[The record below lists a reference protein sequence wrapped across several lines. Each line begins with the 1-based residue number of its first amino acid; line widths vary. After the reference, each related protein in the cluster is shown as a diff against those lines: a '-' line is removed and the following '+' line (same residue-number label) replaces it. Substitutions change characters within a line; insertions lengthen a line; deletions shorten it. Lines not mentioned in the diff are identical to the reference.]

1 MLRSVSI
8 FSLLVAPAVVS
19 AETDPALLRFI
30 APNSKAVISVDWK
43 TLKASHIGA
52 LLREKFVDSNPGSAM
67 PGTEFLDDV
76 DRCIISSPGRTSAIE
91 TTDAPML
98 IVVHGHFDLG
108 KVRKL
113 LAQHGA
119 KPQMFNSIQVY
130 RPQGKSSH
138 DMAFVLVDAQT
149 ILIGDA
155 PSVFAGVERS
165 ANPATPESTSL
176 LARVTEMDSRY
187 DVWALMTGF
196 TSMASDRLMGLLA
209 GGGPSGSEARSF
221 EAGVSLRN
229 GLVADISLFFPSEP
243 EARSVASEFSKLIK
257 AAVKDKIGGPA
268 MIDLE
273 KKLKIA
279 ADGAVA
285 KISLRLTPQELEKNA
300 RIFAAARPQPVV
312 AQADIQPVTR
322 GLPPV
327 AKAEPKVIR
336 IEGLDEGTRE
346 IKMKQDQP

>member
-1 MLRSVSI
+1 
-8 FSLLVAPAVVS
+8 
-19 AETDPALLRFI
+19 
-30 APNSKAVISVDWK
+30 
-43 TLKASHIGA
+43 
-52 LLREKFVDSNPGSAM
+52 
-67 PGTEFLDDV
+67 
-76 DRCIISSPGRTSAIE
+76 
-91 TTDAPML
+91 
-98 IVVHGHFDLG
+98 
-108 KVRKL
+108 
-113 LAQHGA
+113 
-119 KPQMFNSIQVY
+119 
-130 RPQGKSSH
+130 
-138 DMAFVLVDAQT
+138 
-149 ILIGDA
+149 
-155 PSVFAGVERS
+155 
-165 ANPATPESTSL
+165 
-176 LARVTEMDSRY
+176 MDSRY

-196 TSMASDRLMGLLA
+196 ASMASDRLMGLLA
-209 GGGPSGSEARSF
+209 GGGPSSSEARSF

-268 MIDLE
+268 MLDLE

-312 AQADIQPVTR
+312 AQADIQPVT
-322 GLPPV
+322 LSLAPV
-327 AKAEPKVIR
+327 PKPEPKVIR